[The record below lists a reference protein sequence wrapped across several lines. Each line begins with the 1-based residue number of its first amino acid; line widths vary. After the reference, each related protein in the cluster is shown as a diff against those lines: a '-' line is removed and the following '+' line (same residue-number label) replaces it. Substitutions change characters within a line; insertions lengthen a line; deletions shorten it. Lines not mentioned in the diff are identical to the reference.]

1 MKRMVIL
8 LLIVFF
14 MSGCGEKK
22 VESYIDETTHTSIN
36 YPITNIMELDN
47 AISSYVNKNYSKFKY
62 INKGEFNISYTYNEV
77 NSDIVNVSL
86 VTKIVTDNEI
96 NKIKTFTYNKK
107 TEKFLTMEN
116 IVDDLTALDYDVKKN
131 LLEKYKEVDVDY
143 LNNLSYDYFSIDDDN
158 LTLYFN
164 LSEIKGKTGIIC
176 LDIPL
181 DSLNLLIDWQKE
193 ERNDSY
199 ISIKKKNVNVDDKV
213 IALTFDDGPS
223 QYTNKILDILKKYD
237 ACGTFF
243 VIGNHVQFYSDELR
257 RMLKEGSE
265 IGNHSFDHKLLTR
278 LSEDEF
284 KEEINKTNESIKKVT
299 GFTPTLFRP
308 TYGGYNNRLKG
319 YTDLKFVLW
328 DIDSRDWK
336 VKSKERILN
345 NILPYVKPGNIVL
358 MHDNHVYSVNVLEDL
373 IKNLKNNGYKFVTVS
388 ELLEIKKIKESEWT
402 IMI

>member
-1 MKRMVIL
+1 M
-8 LLIVFF
+8 
-14 MSGCGEKK
+14 
-22 VESYIDETTHTSIN
+22 
-36 YPITNIMELDN
+36 
-47 AISSYVNKNYSKFKY
+47 
-62 INKGEFNISYTYNEV
+62 
-77 NSDIVNVSL
+77 
-86 VTKIVTDNEI
+86 
-96 NKIKTFTYNKK
+96 
-107 TEKFLTMEN
+107 
-116 IVDDLTALDYDVKKN
+116 
-131 LLEKYKEVDVDY
+131 DY

-164 LSEIKGKTGIIC
+164 LSEIKGKTGIVC

-193 ERNDSY
+193 EQNDSY

-345 NILPYVKPGNIVL
+345 NILPYVKPGKIVL
-358 MHDNHVYSVNVLEDL
+358 MHDNHVYSVNALEDL
-373 IKNLKNNGYKFVTVS
+373 IKNLKNSGYKFVTVS
-388 ELLEIKKIKESEWT
+388 ELLEIKKLKESE
-402 IMI
+402 